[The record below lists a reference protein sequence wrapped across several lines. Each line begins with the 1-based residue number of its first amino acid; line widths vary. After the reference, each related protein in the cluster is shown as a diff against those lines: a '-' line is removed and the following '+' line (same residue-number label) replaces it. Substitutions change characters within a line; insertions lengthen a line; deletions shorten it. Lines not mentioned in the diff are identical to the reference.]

1 MTWLISNWR
10 VVLAFLLVVLIA
22 GLLLAVGQYRDNA
35 LHFQEQRN
43 AQKNIADT
51 RQATIDDM
59 QRRQQSV
66 AVIDAR
72 YTKDLADAQKT
83 ISDLRRD
90 VDSGAKRLRVSAKC
104 DRPVSGKSSATRVDD
119 DGSPRLTDAAQ
130 RDYFTL
136 RERIETVTKQLTGL
150 QDYVRQVCLTPQTP
164 KKGN

>member
-1 MTWLISNWR
+1 MTWLIINWR
-10 VVLAFLLVVLIA
+10 VVLAFMLVALIA
-22 GLLLAVGQYRDNA
+22 GLLLAVGRYRDNA
-35 LHFQEQRN
+35 LHFQEQRD
-43 AQKNIADT
+43 AQKNLADT
-51 RQATIDDM
+51 RQATIDDI

-66 AVIDAR
+66 AAIDAR

-150 QDYVRQVCLTPQTP
+150 QDYVRQVCLTPAP
-164 KKGN
+164 SKGK

>member
-1 MTWLISNWR
+1 MNFMISNWR
-10 VVLAFLLVVLIA
+10 TALSCLLVVLIA
-22 GLLLAVGQYRDNA
+22 GLLLAIGHYRDNA

-104 DRPVSGKSSATRVDD
+104 DRPVSSKSSATRVDD
-119 DGSPRLTDAAQ
+119 ADGPRLTDAAQ

-136 RERIETVTKQLTGL
+136 RERIETVTKQLNGL
-150 QDYVRQVCLTPQTP
+150 QDYVRQVCLAPAP
-164 KKGN
+164 SKGK

>member
-1 MTWLISNWR
+1 MTWLIINWR
-10 VVLAFLLVVLIA
+10 VVLAFMLVALIA
-22 GLLLAVGQYRDNA
+22 GLLLAVGRYRDNA

-43 AQKNIADT
+43 VQKNIADT

-66 AVIDAR
+66 AAIDAR

-150 QDYVRQVCLTPQTP
+150 QDYVRKVCLTPAP
-164 KKGN
+164 SKGK

>member
-1 MTWLISNWR
+1 MTSLIINWR
-10 VVLAFLLVVLIA
+10 IVLAFLLVVLIA
-22 GLLLAVGQYRDNA
+22 GLLLAVGCYRDNA

-66 AVIDAR
+66 AAIDAR

-90 VDSGAKRLRVSAKC
+90 VDSGTKRLCVSAKC
-104 DRPVSGKSSATRVDD
+104 DRPVSGKTSTTLVDD

-150 QDYVRQVCLTPQTP
+150 QDYVRQVCLTPAP
-164 KKGN
+164 SKGK

>member
-1 MTWLISNWR
+1 MTWLLTNWR
-10 VVLAFLLVVLIA
+10 VVLAFMLVMLIA
-22 GLLLAVGQYRDNA
+22 GLLLAVGHYRDNA
-35 LHFQEQRN
+35 IGFQKQRN
-43 AQKNIADT
+43 EQKVLADS

-66 AVIDAR
+66 AAIDAR

-150 QDYVRQVCLTPQTP
+150 QDYVRQVCLPPTPS
-164 KKGN
+164 KGK

>member
-1 MTWLISNWR
+1 MTWLIINWR
-10 VVLAFLLVVLIA
+10 VVLAFLLVVLLA
-22 GLLLAVGQYRDNA
+22 GLLLAVGRYRDNA
-35 LHFQEQRN
+35 VHFRDQRDT
-43 AQKNIADT
+43 QKAVADSL
-51 RQATIDDM
+51 QVTINDM
-59 QRRQQSV
+59 QRRQLSV
-66 AVIDAR
+66 AAIDAR

-119 DGSPRLTDAAQ
+119 DDGPRLTDAAQ

-150 QDYVRQVCLTPQTP
+150 QEYVRQVCLSPAHS
-164 KKGN
+164 KGK

>member
-22 GLLLAVGQYRDNA
+22 GLLLAVGRYRDNA

-66 AVIDAR
+66 AAIDAR

-83 ISDLRRD
+83 ISDMRRD

-104 DRPVSGKSSATRVDD
+104 DRPVSGKSSTTRMDD

-150 QDYVRQVCLTPQTP
+150 QDYVRQVCLTPAP
-164 KKGN
+164 SKGK

>member
-1 MTWLISNWR
+1 MNFMISNWR
-10 VVLAFLLVVLIA
+10 TALSCLLVVLIA
-22 GLLLAVGQYRDNA
+22 GLLLAVGHYRDNA

-66 AVIDAR
+66 AAIDAR

-90 VDSGAKRLRVSAKC
+90 VDSGAMRLRVSAKC

-150 QDYVRQVCLTPQTP
+150 QDYVRQVCLPP
-164 KKGN
+164 APSKGK

>member
-1 MTWLISNWR
+1 MTWLIINWR
-10 VVLAFLLVVLIA
+10 VVLALMLVALIA
-22 GLLLAVGQYRDNA
+22 GLLLAVGRYRDNA

-43 AQKNIADT
+43 VQKNIADT

-66 AVIDAR
+66 AAIDAR

-104 DRPVSGKSSATRVDD
+104 DRPVSGKSSASRVDD
-119 DGSPRLTDAAQ
+119 DGSPRLTDTAQ

-150 QDYVRQVCLTPQTP
+150 QDYVRQVCLTPAP
-164 KKGN
+164 SKGK

>member
-1 MTWLISNWR
+1 MSWLIINWR

-22 GLLLAVGQYRDNA
+22 GLLLAVGYYRDNA
-35 LHFQEQRN
+35 VYFRDQRDK
-43 AQKNIADT
+43 QKAVTDT
-51 RQATIDDM
+51 LQATINDM
-59 QRRQQSV
+59 QKRQQSV
-66 AVIDAR
+66 AAIDAR
-72 YTKDLADAQKT
+72 YMKDLADAQRT

-136 RERIETVTKQLTGL
+136 RERIETATKQLTGL
-150 QDYVRQVCLTPQTP
+150 QDYVRQVCLPP
-164 KKGN
+164 APAKGK

>member
-1 MTWLISNWR
+1 MTWLIINWR
-10 VVLAFLLVVLIA
+10 IVLAFMLVVLIA
-22 GLLLAVGQYRDNA
+22 GLLMAVGRYRDNA

-66 AVIDAR
+66 AAIDAR

-150 QDYVRQVCLTPQTP
+150 QDYVRKVCLPP
-164 KKGN
+164 AHSKGK

>member
-1 MTWLISNWR
+1 MTWLIINWR
-10 VVLAFLLVVLIA
+10 IVLAFMLVALIA
-22 GLLLAVGQYRDNA
+22 GLLLAVGRYRDNA

-43 AQKNIADT
+43 AQKNIADA
-51 RQATIDDM
+51 RQTTIDDM
-59 QRRQQSV
+59 HRRQQFV
-66 AVIDAR
+66 AAIDAR

-150 QDYVRQVCLTPQTP
+150 QDYVRQVCLTPAP
-164 KKGN
+164 SKGK

>member
-1 MTWLISNWR
+1 MNFMISNWR
-10 VVLAFLLVVLIA
+10 TALSCLLVVLIA
-22 GLLLAVGQYRDNA
+22 GLLLAVGHYRDNA

-104 DRPVSGKSSATRVDD
+104 DGPVSGKSSATRVDD
-119 DGSPRLTDAAQ
+119 DVSPRLTDAAQ

-150 QDYVRQVCLTPQTP
+150 QDYVRQVCLTPASS
-164 KKGN
+164 KGK

>member
-1 MTWLISNWR
+1 MTWLIINWR
-10 VVLAFLLVVLIA
+10 IVLAFMLVALIA
-22 GLLLAVGQYRDNA
+22 GLLLAVGRYRDNA

-66 AVIDAR
+66 AAIDAR

-104 DRPVSGKSSATRVDD
+104 DRPVSGKSSTTRVDD
-119 DGSPRLTDAAQ
+119 GGSPGLTDAAQ

-150 QDYVRQVCLTPQTP
+150 QDYVRQVCLTPAP
-164 KKGN
+164 SKGK

>member
-1 MTWLISNWR
+1 MTWLIINWR
-10 VVLAFLLVVLIA
+10 IVLAFMLVVLIA
-22 GLLLAVGQYRDNA
+22 GLLLAVGRYRDNA

-66 AVIDAR
+66 AAIDAR

-104 DRPVSGKSSATRVDD
+104 DRPVSGKSSATRMDD

-150 QDYVRQVCLTPQTP
+150 QDYVRQVCLTPAP
-164 KKGN
+164 SKGK

>member
-1 MTWLISNWR
+1 MTWLIINWR
-10 VVLAFLLVVLIA
+10 IVLAFMLVALIA
-22 GLLLAVGQYRDNA
+22 GLLLAVGRYRDNA

-66 AVIDAR
+66 AAIDAR

-104 DRPVSGKSSATRVDD
+104 NRPVSGKSSTTRVDD

-150 QDYVRQVCLTPQTP
+150 QDYVRQVCLPP
-164 KKGN
+164 APSKGK

>member
-1 MTWLISNWR
+1 MNFMVSNSR
-10 VVLAFLLVVLIA
+10 TALSCLLVVLIA
-22 GLLLAVGQYRDNA
+22 GLLLAVGRYRDNA

-43 AQKNIADT
+43 AQKNIADA

-66 AVIDAR
+66 AAIDAR

-83 ISDLRRD
+83 IRDLRRD

-104 DRPVSGKSSATRVDD
+104 DRPVSGKSSTTRVDD

-150 QDYVRQVCLTPQTP
+150 QDYVRQVCLTPVP
-164 KKGN
+164 SKGK

>member
-1 MTWLISNWR
+1 MTWLIINWR
-10 VVLAFLLVVLIA
+10 IVLAFMLVALIA
-22 GLLLAVGQYRDNA
+22 GLLLAVGRYRDNA

-59 QRRQQSV
+59 QRRQQFV
-66 AVIDAR
+66 AAIDAR

-90 VDSGAKRLRVSAKC
+90 VDSGAKLLRVSAKC

-150 QDYVRQVCLTPQTP
+150 QDYVRKVCLPP
-164 KKGN
+164 AHSKGK

>member
-1 MTWLISNWR
+1 MNLMISNWR
-10 VVLAFLLVVLIA
+10 TALSCLLVVLIA
-22 GLLLAVGQYRDNA
+22 GLLLAVGHYRDNA
-35 LHFQEQRN
+35 VTFRAERDQ
-43 AQKNIADT
+43 QKSLADS

-59 QRRQQSV
+59 QRRQRSV
-66 AVIDAR
+66 AAIDAR

-104 DRPVSGKSSATRVDD
+104 DRPVSGKSSTTRVDD

-136 RERIETVTKQLTGL
+136 RERIETITKQLTGL
-150 QDYVRQVCLTPQTP
+150 QDYVRQVCLTPAP
-164 KKGN
+164 SKGK

>member
-1 MTWLISNWR
+1 MTWLIINWR
-10 VVLAFLLVVLIA
+10 VVLAFLLVVLLA
-22 GLLLAVGQYRDNA
+22 GLLLAVGRYRDNA
-35 LHFQEQRN
+35 LHFQEQRD
-43 AQKNIADT
+43 AQKNLADT
-51 RQATIDDM
+51 RQATIDDI
-59 QRRQQSV
+59 QRRQQYV
-66 AVIDAR
+66 AAIDAR

-136 RERIETVTKQLTGL
+136 RERIETITKQLTGL
-150 QDYVRQVCLTPQTP
+150 QDYVRQVCLTPAP
-164 KKGN
+164 SKGK

>member
-1 MTWLISNWR
+1 MTWLIINWR
-10 VVLAFLLVVLIA
+10 VVLAFMLVVLIA
-22 GLLLAVGQYRDNA
+22 GLLLAVGRYRDNA

-43 AQKNIADT
+43 VQKNIADT

-66 AVIDAR
+66 AAIDAR

-104 DRPVSGKSSATRVDD
+104 DRPVSGKSSTTRVDD

-150 QDYVRQVCLTPQTP
+150 QDYVRQVCLAPAP
-164 KKGN
+164 SKGK

>member
-1 MTWLISNWR
+1 MTWLIINWR
-10 VVLAFLLVVLIA
+10 IVLAFLLVVLIA
-22 GLLLAVGQYRDNA
+22 GLLLAVGRYRDNA

-66 AVIDAR
+66 AAIDAR

-90 VDSGAKRLRVSAKC
+90 VDSGTKRLRVSAKC
-104 DRPVSGKSSATRVDD
+104 DRPVSGKSSTTRVDD

-150 QDYVRQVCLTPQTP
+150 QDYVRQVCLTPAP
-164 KKGN
+164 SKGK

>member
-1 MTWLISNWR
+1 MTWLIINWR
-10 VVLAFLLVVLIA
+10 VVLAFMLVALIA
-22 GLLLAVGQYRDNA
+22 GLLLAVGRYRDNA
-35 LHFQEQRN
+35 LHFQEQRD
-43 AQKNIADT
+43 AQKNLADT
-51 RQATIDDM
+51 RQATIDDI

-66 AVIDAR
+66 AAIDAR

-119 DGSPRLTDAAQ
+119 DSTPRLTDAAQ

-150 QDYVRQVCLTPQTP
+150 QDYVRQVCLAPAP
-164 KKGN
+164 SKGK

>member
-1 MTWLISNWR
+1 MTWLVINWR
-10 VVLAFLLVVLIA
+10 IVLAFMLMALIA
-22 GLLLAVGQYRDNA
+22 GLLLAVGRYRDNA

-66 AVIDAR
+66 AAIDAR

-90 VDSGAKRLRVSAKC
+90 VDSRAKRLRVSAKC
-104 DRPVSGKSSATRVDD
+104 DRPVSGKSSASRVDD

-150 QDYVRQVCLTPQTP
+150 QDYVRQVCLPP
-164 KKGN
+164 ASSKGK